1 MPVKIS
7 LPPISGQVKIEN
19 LRFRFG
25 KQGPHQIDG
34 VDLEIPS
41 GNFIG
46 IVGQSGNGKSTLMKL
61 LPRLYEPNEGR
72 ILIDGYDIS
81 KVNLSSVRQQIGIVP
96 QDCLLF
102 EGTIRENIA
111 MNHPEAD
118 TDSVIRVAR
127 AAAAHDFIME
137 LPEGYGTRLGER
149 EQASVV
155 VNASALPLPAPCC
168 RTRIC

>member
-1 MPVKIS
+1 
-7 LPPISGQVKIEN
+7 
-19 LRFRFG
+19 
-25 KQGPHQIDG
+25 
-34 VDLEIPS
+34 
-41 GNFIG
+41 
-46 IVGQSGNGKSTLMKL
+46 MKL

-149 EQASVV
+149 GAGLSGGQRQRSDC
-155 VNASALPLPAPCC
+155 PHPAAEPEFADP
-168 RTRIC
+168 